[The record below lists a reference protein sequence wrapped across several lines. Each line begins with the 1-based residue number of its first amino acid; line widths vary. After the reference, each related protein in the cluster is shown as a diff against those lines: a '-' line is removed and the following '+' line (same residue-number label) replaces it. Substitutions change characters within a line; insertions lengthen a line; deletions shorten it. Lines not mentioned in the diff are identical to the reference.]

1 MVPMQ
6 KYNTKEEKMDNNAAM
21 SVALSMPNRRKK
33 LRSHISIFIL
43 TVELPNIRSLPSQ
56 SQSHRHYGATHTL
69 QP

>member
-33 LRSHISIFIL
+33 LRSPISIFIL

-56 SQSHRHYGATHTL
+56 SHRQYGATHTL